1 MISLNPLVNSY
12 CMTIDEVIRLLE
24 ISNPSR
30 NLTPLQEKVLR
41 LAWEGKTYGEM
52 AIALHY
58 QDAYLKNIASG
69 LWQELTLL
77 FGEPITKT
85 NFALKLKT
93 RLLSDEQQQYLETP
107 IHRLPTQQKTAP
119 ESPYGLVPL
128 NSSFY
133 IERPPIE
140 ELAFIELHK
149 PGGVIRLKAPA
160 KMGKSSLLLRI
171 IAQAKIA
178 NYNTVQ
184 IDFREVDQAIFE
196 DLDKLLRWLCTV
208 ISRQLSIKPML
219 SEYWHEDLGS
229 KVNCSFYL
237 QHYILPRLQDPLVI
251 SFNDIHHILGYSE
264 IAPNLLSLLR
274 FWHEQAKQ
282 IEIWQKLR
290 IILIHSTE
298 IYVPLRF
305 NESPFNVGLPITIP
319 EFTLE
324 QIQELAERH
333 GLNWKNAIGIK
344 NAQSLINLI
353 GGHPYLVRLA
363 FYYICWRGMSLETII
378 AEAPTHKGIYRE
390 HLQNY
395 LVLLQSHPELLSFW
409 VQIVTASE
417 PVQLEPL
424 KVYSLESLGLVKLV
438 DGGAVPRC
446 ELYRQYFQR
455 QLLLINLVDNQLKRL
470 EEDNQ
475 RLQALCY
482 IDEYTETGNRKGFE
496 QTLELEWRRMSRNQ
510 SPLALILC
518 HVAFSKTYDESNFQ
532 VRETCLKQVA
542 KIIRNCVQRA
552 PDFIARSGDSEFGI
566 ILPETALQG
575 AIQVAERI
583 RQNIELL
590 ASEETLGNIT
600 VNLGVACI
608 IPEIEIS
615 ITFLI
620 HEAQK
625 ALYRSKK
632 MGHNTIS
639 MSSFLNE

>member
-1 MISLNPLVNSY
+1 MISLNPLANSL
-12 CMTIDEVIRLLE
+12 CMTIDQVIQLLE

-30 NLTPLQEKVLR
+30 NLTPLQEKILR
-41 LAWEGKTYGEM
+41 LAWEGQTYGEM

-69 LWQELTLL
+69 LWQELSLL
-77 FGEPITKT
+77 FGESITKT

-93 RLLSDEQQQYLETP
+93 RLLSEEQQRYLDAL
-107 IHRLPTQQKTAP
+107 IHRLPIQQNIAP
-119 ESPYGLVPL
+119 ESPYGIVPL
-128 NSSFY
+128 NSPFY

-140 ELAFIELHK
+140 ELAFLEVHK
-149 PGGVIRLKAPA
+149 PGGVIRLKAPS

-171 IAQAKIA
+171 IVQAKIA

-184 IDFREVDQAIFE
+184 IDFREADPAIFE
-196 DLDKLLRWLCTV
+196 DLDKLLRWLCIV
-208 ISRQLSIKPML
+208 ISRQLSIKPKL
-219 SEYWHEDLGS
+219 NEYWDEDLGS

-237 QHYILPRLQDPLVI
+237 QHYILPQLQDPLVI
-251 SFNDIHHILGYSE
+251 SFNDIHHVLAYSKM
-264 IAPNLLSLLR
+264 APNLLSLLR

-282 IEIWQKLR
+282 TEIWQKLR
-290 IILIHSTE
+290 MILIHSTE

-305 NESPFNVGLPITIP
+305 HESPFNVGLPITIP

-344 NAQSLINLI
+344 NAQSLMTLI

-363 FYYICWRGMSLETII
+363 FYYICWRGMSLETIVV
-378 AEAPTHKGIYRE
+378 EAPTHKGIYRE

-409 VQIVTASE
+409 LQIVTASE

-424 KVYSLESLGLVKLV
+424 TVYSLESLGLVKLV
-438 DGGAVPRC
+438 DGGVVPRC

-455 QLLLINLVDNQLKRL
+455 QLLLVNLVDNQLRRL
-470 EEDNQ
+470 EEYNQ

-482 IDEYTETGNRKGFE
+482 IDEYTETANRRGFE
-496 QTLELEWRRMSRNQ
+496 QTLELEWRRMARNQ
-510 SPLALILC
+510 SPLSLILC
-518 HVAFSKTYDESNFQ
+518 HVAFSKTYDDSNFH
-532 VRETCLKQVA
+532 VRESCLKQVA
-542 KIIRNCVQRA
+542 KILRNCVQRA
-552 PDFIARSGDSEFGI
+552 PDFLSRSGDNEFGI
-566 ILPETALQG
+566 ILPETALSG
-575 AIQVAERI
+575 ATQVAERI

-590 ASEETLGNIT
+590 ESQETVGCIT

-615 ITFLI
+615 MTFLI

-632 MGHNTIS
+632 MGRNTIS
-639 MSSFLNE
+639 VSSLLDE